1 MSANAE
7 IIATLRQAM
16 SDWNKAT
23 QAQRDEALR
32 LASARANTAERRTL
46 SAAAHMKAGARH
58 V

>member
-7 IIATLRQAM
+7 VIATIRQAM

-32 LASARANTAERRTL
+32 LAAMRAAQCR
-46 SAAAHMKAGARH
+46 AAHAIDSR
-58 V
+58 